1 MAVYDPSNDI
11 NGHANMEEENPRFQ
25 PYRGRQL
32 KNAERGEI
40 VFPREKHIDWLSNN
54 TWLALK
60 TYTYKKNV
68 MWAEQVVFK
77 YLGKKLC
84 LFSHWLLFQTS
95 LELLSF

>member
-1 MAVYDPSNDI
+1 MWLSMTQATTPMD
-11 NGHANMEEENPRFQ
+11 MEEENPRFQ

-60 TYTYKKNV
+60 TYTYKKRYV
-68 MWAEQVVFK
+68 
-77 YLGKKLC
+77 G
-84 LFSHWLLFQTS
+84 
-95 LELLSF
+95 